1 MRPILLALA
10 LFAALVSSAH
20 AERISLDYAGSA
32 WGLIGVGGAHLD
44 IELNTDSYSAAGSVR
59 TGGVAALFLRTR
71 IDVNSSGAIE
81 NGSVRWRRYSL
92 DHMYDGVHRYI
103 NMRPNAA
110 SVDAQINPTYPEWG
124 DPAAT
129 DEQKA
134 AARDPLSS
142 LIAIAAD
149 VGATRRCQGDY
160 MTFDGRWLYR
170 LEVRGG
176 ELDEIDQGGYRG
188 PAMRCRV
195 RYFPVAGFTPDDQ
208 GYRDPPPPGSIWFA
222 LLDGQVFAPPI
233 RAAMPLPL
241 GTATLALRRWEMIPD
256 QPRPLPGS

>member
-1 MRPILLALA
+1 MRSLLLALA
-10 LFAALVSSAH
+10 LCAASAAPAQ

-32 WGLIGVGGAHLD
+32 WGLIGVGGAHLEINLED
-44 IELNTDSYSAAGSVR
+44 NSYTASGFVR
-59 TGGVAALFLRTR
+59 SGGVAALFLRTR
-71 IDVNSSGAIE
+71 IDVNSAGAIE
-81 NGSVRWRRYSL
+81 DGAVRWRRYSL

-103 NMRPNAA
+103 NMRPNAQTVVA
-110 SVDAQINPTYPEWG
+110 DINPTFPEWG
-124 DPAAT
+124 DPPAT
-129 DEQKA
+129 DAQKTE
-134 AARDPLSS
+134 ARDPLSS
-142 LIAIAAD
+142 LIAMAAN

-176 ELDEIDQGGYRG
+176 EIDAIDQGGYRG
-188 PAMRCRV
+188 EAMRCRV

-222 LLDGQVFAPPI
+222 LLEGQSFAPPI

-241 GTATLALRRWEMIPD
+241 GTATLALRRWQMTPD
-256 QPRPLPGS
+256 QPAPSQ